1 MRWQEGDWSM
11 EFWDKLY
18 RESPE
23 KYPYDT
29 EGYSDALGIQWG
41 AIVGEDI
48 ALSLIHI

>member
-29 EGYSDALGIQWG
+29 EGHGDAFGI
-41 AIVGEDI
+41 
-48 ALSLIHI
+48 